1 MDKKLEFPRKRLILE
16 ETLGEGEFGRVVL
29 GKALDLTG
37 SGYTKVAVK
46 MLKSHYSA
54 YELQVILVSVLT
66 RNQQETISKRLPQ
79 HLVLALVIVI
89 LHKGSIRSVCQRCSR
104 SIEY

>member
-16 ETLGEGEFGRVVL
+16 GTLGEGEFGRVVL

-54 YELQVILVSVLT
+54 YELQVES
-66 RNQQETISKRLPQ
+66 ISLPRIIRKGNARLRIQHKRFLRELQ
-79 HLVLALVIVI
+79 FFLISQLDD
-89 LHKGSIRSVCQRCSR
+89 CS
-104 SIEY
+104 